1 MYITFILD
9 SSKQKCRIRTK
20 ISSTKS
26 NLKDMVDAY
35 NKINASCV
43 INVEEVQSGVFSC
56 IKENETQQGQ

>member
-9 SSKQKCRIRTK
+9 SSKQKRRIRTK

-26 NLKDMVDAY
+26 NLKDMIDAY

-43 INVEEVQSGVFSC
+43 IHVEEVQSDVFSW
-56 IKENETQQGQ
+56 IKENEPQQGQ